1 MSKVVSAVGL
11 ALCSLGVWQGIST
24 YAFVQRADLVQGRVT
39 GVQELRGPPKPR
51 QKTPI
56 NILYTDTKGME
67 VSAVAHLPMLQQ
79 IQTGDEIRVLIDPLH
94 PGDARL
100 PLWSELWARSLTYI
114 IGGLLIAIVGRV
126 LRQKHLR

>member
-24 YAFVQRADLVQGRVT
+24 YLFVQRADLVQGRVT

-56 NILYTDTKGME
+56 NILYTNTNGVE

-79 IQTGDEIRVLIDPLH
+79 IQTGDEIRVLIDPRN
-94 PGDARL
+94 PSDARM
-100 PLWSELWARSLTYI
+100 PLWSELWARSLTYV

-126 LRQKHLR
+126 LRQKRLR